1 MAKILVIDDDVM
13 LRHTIT
19 KILRRGG
26 YEVVTA
32 EDGVRGMAAVR
43 KEHPDLVITDIIM
56 PEQEG
61 IQTITQIRREA
72 RDTKI
77 IAVSGGGRVGNA
89 DFLSMAQKLGA
100 HEILAKPFLP
110 EDLLGRVRSCL
121 GEA

>member
-1 MAKILVIDDDVM
+1 MAKILVIDDDAM

-32 EDGVRGMAAVR
+32 EDGARGMAALR
-43 KEHPDLVITDIIM
+43 KERPDLVITDIVM
-56 PEQEG
+56 PDQEG

-77 IAVSGGGRVGNA
+77 IAVSGGGIVGNV
-89 DFLSMAQKLGA
+89 DFLSMAQQLGA
-100 HEILAKPFLP
+100 HDVLAKPFLA
-110 EDLLGRVRSCL
+110 EDLIGRVRNCL
-121 GEA
+121 AEA